1 MKARVRPPIVP
12 KILFYAIEPGS
23 EQEQALAQLCRRQGI
38 LWEEV
43 PDSRLGDPL
52 GLLAGLAGFSA
63 AAEPV
68 GKRNAFPAGNGVLW
82 DGGKRGTESAGKKN
96 AAQLQVELK
105 AVMTA
110 HNQRWPFGALLEELE
125 KEHLALHQK

>member
-43 PDSRLGDPL
+43 PGFPAWRS
-52 GLLAGLAGFSA
+52 AGAAGRIGRIFCGRRA
-63 AAEPV
+63 V

-82 DGGKRGTESAGKKN
+82 DGGKRGTESAGKN
-96 AAQLQVELK
+96 ECSSAAGGIESGDDS
-105 AVMTA
+105 A
-110 HNQRWPFGALLEELE
+110 
-125 KEHLALHQK
+125 

>member
-63 AAEPV
+63 AVEPWE
-68 GKRNAFPAGNGVLW
+68 KRNAFPAGNGVLW
-82 DGGKRGTESAGKKN
+82 DGGKGVRNLLGKMN

>member
-52 GLLAGLAGFSA
+52 GLLAGLAGFST
-63 AAEPV
+63 AAEPWEKETPSRQAMV
-68 GKRNAFPAGNGVLW
+68 FCGMEEN
-82 DGGKRGTESAGKKN
+82 TESAGKN
-96 AAQLQVELK
+96 ECSSAAGGIESGDDS
-105 AVMTA
+105 A
-110 HNQRWPFGALLEELE
+110 
-125 KEHLALHQK
+125 

>member
-52 GLLAGLAGFSA
+52 GLLAGLAGFST
-63 AAEPV
+63 AAEPWEKETPSRQAMV
-68 GKRNAFPAGNGVLW
+68 FCGMEEKEIRNLLE
-82 DGGKRGTESAGKKN
+82 KMN
-96 AAQLQVELK
+96 AAQQQVELK

>member
-52 GLLAGLAGFSA
+52 GLLAGWGLGALLV
-63 AAEPV
+63 PV
-68 GKRNAFPAGNGVLW
+68 LLGMAAFPAGNGVLW
-82 DGGKRGTESAGKKN
+82 DGGKRGTESAGKN
-96 AAQLQVELK
+96 ECSSAAGGIESGDDS
-105 AVMTA
+105 A
-110 HNQRWPFGALLEELE
+110 
-125 KEHLALHQK
+125 

>member
-1 MKARVRPPIVP
+1 MG
-12 KILFYAIEPGS
+12 GS
-23 EQEQALAQLCRRQGI
+23 AGF
-38 LWEEV
+38 
-43 PDSRLGDPL
+43 RLGDPL

-63 AAEPV
+63 AVEPWEKETPSRQAMV
-68 GKRNAFPAGNGVLW
+68 FCGMEEKGVRNLLGKM
-82 DGGKRGTESAGKKN
+82 N

>member
-52 GLLAGLAGFSA
+52 GLLAGLAGFST
-63 AAEPV
+63 AAEPWEKETPSRQAMV
-68 GKRNAFPAGNGVLW
+68 FCGMEEKEIRNLLE
-82 DGGKRGTESAGKKN
+82 KMN
-96 AAQLQVELK
+96 AAGIESGDDS
-105 AVMTA
+105 A
-110 HNQRWPFGALLEELE
+110 
-125 KEHLALHQK
+125 

>member
-63 AAEPV
+63 AVEP
-68 GKRNAFPAGNGVLW
+68 W
-82 DGGKRGTESAGKKN
+82 
-96 AAQLQVELK
+96 
-105 AVMTA
+105 
-110 HNQRWPFGALLEELE
+110 E
-125 KEHLALHQK
+125 KETPSRQAMVFCGMEEKGYGICWENECSSAAGGIESGDDSA

>member
-52 GLLAGLAGFSA
+52 GQL
-63 AAEPV
+63 
-68 GKRNAFPAGNGVLW
+68 
-82 DGGKRGTESAGKKN
+82 DG
-96 AAQLQVELK
+96 
-105 AVMTA
+105 
-110 HNQRWPFGALLEELE
+110 
-125 KEHLALHQK
+125 

>member
-52 GLLAGLAGFSA
+52 GLLAGLAGFST
-63 AAEPV
+63 AAEPWD
-68 GKRNAFPAGNGVLW
+68 KEMLCLCNPSDTKNKKMRCKFAIGVIPSS
-82 DGGKRGTESAGKKN
+82 REY
-96 AAQLQVELK
+96 
-105 AVMTA
+105 
-110 HNQRWPFGALLEELE
+110 E
-125 KEHLALHQK
+125 K